1 MFIWQYAFCQY
12 AVNKPSGI
20 DERTASSGNN
30 RVLAGVANAN
40 PRGKRRIPISEL
52 DHALAA
58 IFTGEKA
65 DQRSWRVLQ
74 PLDDV
79 FLDLQLAGSD
89 P

>member
-12 AVNKPSGI
+12 AVNKPSDI
-20 DERTASSGNN
+20 DERTAPSGNN

-40 PRGKRRIPISEL
+40 PRGKRRIAISEL

>member
-40 PRGKRRIPISEL
+40 PRGKRRIAISEL
-52 DHALAA
+52 DHAFAA

-65 DQRSWRVLQ
+65 DQRLRRVLQ
-74 PLDDV
+74 PLDDI
-79 FLDLQLAGSD
+79 FLDLQLARSD

>member
-20 DERTASSGNN
+20 DERTAPSGNN

-40 PRGKRRIPISEL
+40 PRGRRRITISEL